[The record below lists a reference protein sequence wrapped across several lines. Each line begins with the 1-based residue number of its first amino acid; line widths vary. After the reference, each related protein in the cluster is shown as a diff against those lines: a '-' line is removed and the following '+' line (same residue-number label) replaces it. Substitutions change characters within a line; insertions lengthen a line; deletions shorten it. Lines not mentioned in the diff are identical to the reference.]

1 LGGDSDT
8 IMPSYVTVSR
18 HWDNPQILSNIT
30 IEGIA
35 IGMEIKDFT
44 KALKIEM
51 GLTDDAMDKAVVRV
65 LEKMKEES
73 TKIVAMARRRRKKG

>member
-1 LGGDSDT
+1 
-8 IMPSYVTVSR
+8 MPSYVTVSR

-51 GLTDDAMDKAVVRV
+51 GLTDDAMDRAVVRV

-73 TKIVAMARRRRKKG
+73 AKVITRAGRKKK

>member
-1 LGGDSDT
+1 
-8 IMPSYVTVSR
+8 MPSYVTVSR

-51 GLTDDAMDKAVVRV
+51 GLTDDAMDRAVVRV

-73 TKIVAMARRRRKKG
+73 SKVITRVSRKRK